1 MLLQAGHELGQ
12 VAGTE
17 ADIELEAQDL
27 LPAVAAGAG
36 RAGQREEIGAAGDTA
51 RGPAL
56 HGGGADLL
64 EAEPPKELAE
74 AVYLLLEQ
82 GLEGL
87 GGDVS
92 AGDAGT
98 AGGDHHLDPGIGDPA
113 PELLGD
119 GRALVLDDGTVDQ
132 HMAVAGDEF
141 GQSPARGVVGLA
153 AGIGYRQDRDMDRLK
168 APAFVNSTRHR
179 ASRC

>member
-1 MLLQAGHELGQ
+1 MLLQPGHELGEI
-12 VAGTE
+12 AGTE

-27 LPAVAAGAG
+27 LPAIAAGAG

-64 EAEPPKELAE
+64 EAEPTEELAE
-74 AVYLLLEQ
+74 AVDLLLEQ

-87 GGDVS
+87 GGDVPS
-92 AGDAGT
+92 GDAGA
-98 AGGDHHLDPGIGDPA
+98 AGGDHHLDPRIGDPA

-119 GRALVLDDGTVDQ
+119 GGALVLDDG
-132 HMAVAGDEF
+132 AV
-141 GQSPARGVVGLA
+141 
-153 AGIGYRQDRDMDRLK
+153 
-168 APAFVNSTRHR
+168 
-179 ASRC
+179 